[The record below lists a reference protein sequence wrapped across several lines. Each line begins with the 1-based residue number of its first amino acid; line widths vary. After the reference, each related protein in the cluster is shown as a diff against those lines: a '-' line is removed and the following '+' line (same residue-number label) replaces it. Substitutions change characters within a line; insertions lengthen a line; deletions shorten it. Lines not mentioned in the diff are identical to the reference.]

1 MSLSVV
7 MVTRDVDNIIE
18 GALKSVEGLWDELI
32 IVDSG
37 STDKTVAVVK
47 KFTKQVFLFPFRGDF
62 SEMRNFGLSKA
73 KSEWVLVIDTDE
85 RLSGELRK
93 QISHFV
99 KHKDIDGYW
108 FRRRTYISPS
118 RYLRYGLFYPD
129 YQLRLFR
136 CRKEYR
142 YRGAIHEQLTIPK
155 EKTKE
160 VPYDIL
166 HYPQHPKYTSFHD
179 FRNFFPYIDIHA
191 KELEESSES
200 ALQLL
205 WEGLKQAIMLFGGGF
220 FRGRGFL
227 DSLAGLR
234 AHLLFMSSIL
244 LAYTRA
250 SWKKLTRRYEVHS
263 V

>member
-7 MVTRDVDNIIE
+7 MVTRDADNIIE

-32 IVDSG
+32 VVDSR
-37 STDKTVAVVK
+37 STDKTVAVAK
-47 KFTKQVFLFPFRGDF
+47 KFTKQVFLARFGGDF
-62 SEMRNFGLSKA
+62 SAMRNFGLSKA
-73 KSEWVLVIDTDE
+73 SSEWILMIDADE
-85 RLSGELRK
+85 RLSGELRE

-160 VPYDIL
+160 IHYDIL

-179 FRNFFPYIDIHA
+179 FSNFFPYIRIQV
-191 KELEESSES
+191 KELEVSSES

-205 WEGLKQAIMLFGGGF
+205 WEGIKQAIMLFGGGF
-220 FRGRGFL
+220 FRGKGFL
-227 DSLAGLR
+227 DGWAGFR
-234 AHLLFMSSIL
+234 AHYLFMCSIL